1 MTKLAVSRV
10 AKRSLQLIAALAV
23 AVLCGL
29 AVAENFERLSTYQIS
44 PSWLFIASGL
54 LFVLAV
60 IAGGTN
66 WHRLLDLVA
75 GRRLPLVK
83 TVQGHAISWLHRYIP
98 GVGYLGH
105 KILWAAGNG
114 LSKGNAVAAFL
125 YEQLLIQ
132 ASSFGFGI
140 LTLGI
145 ALANTG
151 TMDNEAILIIAV
163 TIVGIVVFIFAGP
176 AIEKLLQRFRK
187 TKGEETHGKVSVLSP
202 AHTLVLFFAFVVPRI
217 LNAVAVVLTAVALF
231 GINLPQGLALA
242 GAYAVASAIGIL
254 AVFVPSGLGVREA
267 IFVGL
272 ATLGGVSLVDAIML
286 SVVARVITTIAD
298 VALGTTVLAT
308 SRVVRNAKG

>member
-1 MTKLAVSRV
+1 MAVSRV
-10 AKRSLQLIAALAV
+10 AKRSLQLAAALAV

-29 AVAENFERLSTYQIS
+29 AVADNFERLSTYRIV
-44 PSWLFIASGL
+44 PSWLFVASGL

-75 GRRLPLVK
+75 GRRLPLLK

-105 KILWAAGNG
+105 KILWATGNG

-140 LTLGI
+140 LTLGV
-145 ALANTG
+145 ALAATG
-151 TMDNEAILIIAV
+151 TMDTEAILIITV
-163 TIVGIVVFIFAGP
+163 TVIGIVLFIFAGP
-176 AIEKLLQRFRK
+176 ALEKILQGFRK
-187 TKGEETHGKVSVLSP
+187 KKGEETGDRVGVLSP
-202 AHTLVLFFAFVVPRI
+202 AHTLVLFFAFVGPRI
-217 LNAVAVVLTAVALF
+217 LNAVAVVLVSFALF
-231 GINLPQGLALA
+231 EVDLPRGLALA
-242 GAYAVASAIGIL
+242 GAYAIASAVGIL

-272 ATLGGVSLVDAIML
+272 ATLGGVSMVGAIML

-308 SRVVRNAKG
+308 SRAVRNA